1 MLQISKFKLIDQGR
15 GGIEIEGRESMV
27 MQGGY
32 AVIDKIKRERRL
44 MLAPD
49 VIAKIQELNIFSSI
63 SRLTGFRRLT
73 SITMCRII
81 VSLRLNLM
89 RTER

>member
-27 MQGGY
+27 MKGGY
-32 AVIDKIKRERRL
+32 AVVDKIKRERRL

-49 VIAKIQELNIFSSI
+49 VVAKIFLEYQSHFMKDDPEYY
-63 SRLTGFRRLT
+63 
-73 SITMCRII
+73 
-81 VSLRLNLM
+81 
-89 RTER
+89 